1 MIVANQEK
9 RIGEI
14 LTKIRISEKIL
25 RSLYPKFDDVI
36 VALEETKDL
45 EMFYVEEL
53 VDSLQSH
60 EQRVT
65 RRNDDRALKQSL

>member
-60 EQRVT
+60 E
-65 RRNDDRALKQSL
+65 